1 MINEICALIP
11 ILDKLNL
18 NQVKNSDKYKVLKTK
33 ENKCDNFQNNLTIN
47 DRIEIGSIAIN
58 FHKMSPNYRWNIKS
72 DFYNLKPSQK
82 MIINYVLKQ
91 KDKNYSMF
99 PLVEILSK

>member
-33 ENKCDNFQNNLTIN
+33 ENKCDNF
-47 DRIEIGSIAIN
+47 
-58 FHKMSPNYRWNIKS
+58 
-72 DFYNLKPSQK
+72 
-82 MIINYVLKQ
+82 
-91 KDKNYSMF
+91 
-99 PLVEILSK
+99 

>member
-1 MINEICALIP
+1 
-11 ILDKLNL
+11 
-18 NQVKNSDKYKVLKTK
+18 
-33 ENKCDNFQNNLTIN
+33 
-47 DRIEIGSIAIN
+47 
-58 FHKMSPNYRWNIKS
+58 MSPNYRWNIKS